1 MSDEFD
7 DAFDEGGHQGRLI
20 PSSAV
25 DDARRPMVP
34 RLMSRLY
41 RSAAEPLRARMLRCL
56 IRPLGPLGLVA
67 IASGAF
73 ADVLRRGSERGLDI
87 PLDSLGRYSN
97 DQVVE
102 LVQFVQQ
109 VSPEAI
115 QQVTSLL
122 ADASMGSAAF
132 SAAAALLLV
141 RLVLGSEPGKAM
153 SSSTTAR
160 RALPG
165 RGTDGATRGNDP
177 GR

>member
-7 DAFDEGGHQGRLI
+7 DAFDGSGLRGRLI
-20 PSSAV
+20 PLSAV
-25 DDARRPMVP
+25 DDVRRPKVP

-41 RSAAEPLRARMLRCL
+41 RTAAGPLRARMLRCL
-56 IRPLGPLGLVA
+56 IRPLGPLGLAA

-73 ADVLRRGSERGLDI
+73 ADFLRRGGERSLDI
-87 PLDSLGRYSN
+87 PLDGLGRYSN
-97 DQVVE
+97 DQLVE

-122 ADASMGSAAF
+122 SDAPMGSAAF
-132 SAAAALLLV
+132 TAAAAVLLA
-141 RLVLGSEPGKAM
+141 RLVMGADPVKARSTSATPGA
-153 SSSTTAR
+153 APPER
-160 RALPG
+160 G
-165 RGTDGATRGNDP
+165 RDGAARGKDP

>member
-7 DAFDEGGHQGRLI
+7 DALDHRGPRSRLI
-20 PSSAV
+20 PLSAV
-25 DDARRPMVP
+25 DDVRRPKVP

-41 RSAAEPLRARMLRCL
+41 RTAAEPLRARMLRCL
-56 IRPLGPLGLVA
+56 IRPLGPLGLAA

-73 ADVLRRGSERGLDI
+73 ADVLRRGGERSLDI

-122 ADASMGSAAF
+122 SDTPMGSVAF
-132 SAAAALLLV
+132 TAAAAMLLA
-141 RLVLGSEPGKAM
+141 RLVMGSEPMKAT
-153 SSSTTAR
+153 SSSTTPIAAPPERGPDCAAR
-160 RALPG
+160 GKGPG
-165 RGTDGATRGNDP
+165 R
-177 GR
+177 